1 MNPASRRFIRA
12 LLIAPLV
19 APATYAAALVALV
32 VAHAVFGSASLSSI
46 GGAGE
51 IVLAVATIGVPVAYA
66 AALFFGAPIY
76 LLLRRSGTVTG
87 PMLWMTGGAIGA
99 TVAVLLAPH
108 LRGELFSI
116 RFPLWA
122 GILLGILCA
131 EVFRRLL
138 LPRAADRTPEA

>member
-1 MNPASRRFIRA
+1 M
-12 LLIAPLV
+12 
-19 APATYAAALVALV
+19 
-32 VAHAVFGSASLSSI
+32 SSI

-51 IVLAVATIGVPVAYA
+51 IVLAAAAIGVPVAYT

-76 LLLRRSGTVTG
+76 LLLRRSWTVTA
-87 PMLWMTGGAIGA
+87 PMLWMTGAAIGA
-99 TVAVLLAPH
+99 AVAVLLAPH

-116 RFPLWA
+116 RFPLWS

-138 LPRAADRTPEA
+138 LPRGAGGTGA

>member
-1 MNPASRRFIRA
+1 MIPASRRFIRA

-32 VAHAVFGSASLSSI
+32 IGHAVFGSASLSSI
-46 GGAGE
+46 RGVGE
-51 IVLAVATIGVPVAYA
+51 IVLAVAAIGVPVAYA
-66 AALFFGAPIY
+66 AALAFGAPIY
-76 LLLRRSGTVTG
+76 LLLRRSGTVTP
-87 PMLWMTGGAIGA
+87 PMLWMTGAAIGA
-99 TVAVLLAPH
+99 AVAVLLAPH

-138 LPRAADRTPEA
+138 LPRGTGRPGT